1 MASALRVIVTGLIA
15 QYPLGGLTWH
25 YLNYVLG
32 LKRLGHDVYYVEDT
46 QLWPFDPAEGGLG
59 KGCRPNVEY
68 LDGVM
73 ARYGLG
79 DKWAYRFD
87 YEKRWFGLSAKQ
99 VGEVAASADLLINVS
114 GSLARPGSYRSV
126 RRMAFIDTDPVFTQI
141 KLALKQQ
148 DFCRKVEMHDAWFSF
163 GESLSDV
170 VPDSGFRWNAT
181 RQPIVLSEWRP
192 SAPRRETFTTVM
204 NWTSYND
211 VVYNGQRYG
220 QKDVEFKRFIDLP
233 GRVAPTELE
242 LAIASGKTRKTPIDL
257 LKIKK
262 WSLVDPHEK
271 CADVDSYRDYI
282 ESSKAE
288 FTVAKQAY
296 VVGRSGWF
304 SERSA
309 CYLAAGRPV
318 VMQETGFSDVL
329 PTGEGLFAF
338 TTEDEAVAAIRAV
351 ESDYPR
357 HSAAARAVAEQYFD
371 SDRVLQRLID
381 GAFQS
386 Q

>member
-1 MASALRVIVTGLIA
+1 MARHG
-15 QYPLGGLTWH
+15 
-25 YLNYVLG
+25 
-32 LKRLGHDVYYVEDT
+32 LGH
-46 QLWPFDPAEGGLG
+46 
-59 KGCRPNVEY
+59 R
-68 LDGVM
+68 
-73 ARYGLG
+73 
-79 DKWAYRFD
+79 WAYRFD
-87 YEKRWFGLSAKQ
+87 YENRWFGLTEKQ
-99 VGEVAASADLLINVS
+99 VDDLAASADLLINVS
-114 GSLARPGSYRSV
+114 GSLARPEVYRSAQ
-126 RRMAFIDTDPVFTQI
+126 RMAFIDTDPVFTQI

-148 DFCRKVEMHDAWFSF
+148 DFVRKVEAHDVRFSF
-163 GESLSDV
+163 GECLSERV
-170 VPDSGFRWNAT
+170 SDSGHTWKPT

-192 SAPRRETFTTVM
+192 TGPQRDVFTTVM

-233 GRVAPTELE
+233 RKVTPTVLE
-242 LAIASGKTRKTPIDL
+242 LAIAAGKTRRTPIEL
-257 LKIKK
+257 LRFRN
-262 WSLVDPHEK
+262 WSIVDPREK
-271 CADVDSYRDYI
+271 CADIDSYRDYI
-282 ESSKAE
+282 RSSRAE

-296 VVGRSGWF
+296 VAGRSGWF

-338 TTEDEAVAAIRAV
+338 TTEEEAIAAIREI

-357 HSAAARAVAEQYFD
+357 HSAAARAIAEQFFD

-381 GAFQS
+381 ESA
-386 Q
+386 